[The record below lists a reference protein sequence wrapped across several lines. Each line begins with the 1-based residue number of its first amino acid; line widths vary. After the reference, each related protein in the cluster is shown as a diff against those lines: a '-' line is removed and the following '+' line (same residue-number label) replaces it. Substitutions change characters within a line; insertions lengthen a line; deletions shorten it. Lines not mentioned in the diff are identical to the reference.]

1 MNVLVTGATGY
12 LGSAVVGALLA
23 AGHGVYGLARSE
35 ESARKIKARGAS
47 SVMGDMRHAGSMKT
61 AARAAGAVV
70 YAASTHGPEAEEA
83 DRTAVGAI
91 LEALEGTGKTFVY
104 TSGAWVMGR
113 TPDGVALADEATP
126 IEPTPMLAWRPAV
139 EREVLGAA
147 SRGIRTLVIRPALV
161 YGGGGGVIAEL
172 VAWARERGT
181 GRFVSLPGG
190 EPSWTL
196 VHRDDLGDLY
206 ARLLSLDLAG
216 GTLLVAAGDGPHRV
230 RDIAEAASRA
240 AGAGGRV
247 EPWPLHE
254 ARGELG
260 DYADALALD
269 QRLSGEKARRAVG
282 WAPSAPTVFEDLES
296 GSYGP

>member
-1 MNVLVTGATGY
+1 MDVLVTGATGY
-12 LGSAVVGALLA
+12 VGSAVTGSLLA
-23 AGHGVYGLARSE
+23 AGHVVRGLARSE
-35 ESARKIKARGAS
+35 ESARGLAARGAS
-47 SVMGDMRHAGSMKT
+47 AVMGDMT
-61 AARAAGAVV
+61 DAASVEMPARNAGAVV
-70 YAASTHGPEAEEA
+70 HAASAHGPEAEAA

-91 LEALEGTGKTFVY
+91 LNALEGTNRTFVY
-104 TSGAWVMGR
+104 TSGAWVMGN
-113 TPDGVALADEATP
+113 TPEGLTLADEETP

-147 SRGIRTLVIRPALV
+147 SRGIRTLVVRPALV
-161 YGGGGGVIAEL
+161 YGGGGGVVAEL
-172 VAWARERGT
+172 VGWARDRGT
-181 GRFVSLPGG
+181 GRFVSPPEG
-190 EPSWTL
+190 EPSWTF

-206 ARLLSLDLAG
+206 ARLLTSDLAG

-230 RDIAEAASRA
+230 RDVAEAASRA

-269 QRLSGEKARRAVG
+269 QRLSGEKARRAVD
-282 WAPSAPTVFEDLES
+282 WTPSAPSVFDDLES

>member
-12 LGSAVVGALLA
+12 VGSAVVGALLA
-23 AGHGVYGLARSE
+23 AGHEVSGLARSA
-35 ESARKIKARGAS
+35 ESAGEISARGAS
-47 SVMGDMRHAGSMKT
+47 AVTGDITDAGSVES
-61 AARAAGAVV
+61 AARGAEAVV
-70 YAASTHGPEAEEA
+70 HAATTHGPEVETA

-91 LEALEGTGKTFVY
+91 LKALEGTDRTFVY
-104 TSGAWVMGR
+104 TSGAWVMGT
-113 TPDGVALADEATP
+113 TPDGVALADEETP
-126 IEPTPMLAWRPAV
+126 IDPTPMLRWRPAV

-147 SRGIRTLVIRPALV
+147 SRGIRTLVVRPALV
-161 YGGGGGVIAEL
+161 YGGGGGVVAEL
-172 VAWARERGT
+172 VGWARNQGV
-181 GRFVSLPGG
+181 GRFVSPPDG

-206 ARLLSLDLAG
+206 TRLLSSDLAG
-216 GTLLVAAGDGPHRV
+216 RTILVAAGDGPHRV
-230 RDIAEAASRA
+230 RDIAGAASRA

-254 ARGELG
+254 ARRELG

-296 GSYGP
+296 GSYGI